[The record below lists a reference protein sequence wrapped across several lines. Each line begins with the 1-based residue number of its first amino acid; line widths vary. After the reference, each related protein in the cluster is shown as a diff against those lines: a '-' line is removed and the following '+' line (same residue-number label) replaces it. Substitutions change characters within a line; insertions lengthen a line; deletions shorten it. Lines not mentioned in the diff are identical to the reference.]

1 MGPTDMT
8 ATWACPEV
16 ILKKTGFWANGPRTI
31 PLPLTWFTHTCHS
44 PVPPIWRVRLMTWI
58 VTTPLKT
65 GLGLLSDWHWVPG
78 SCRVCQKALGYPN
91 PPEKRG
97 STALLPLDSALHT
110 RCGAWTTAI
119 IGLHALAEDSA
130 GVREDVSPK
139 NSIFSFF

>member
-1 MGPTDMT
+1 
-8 ATWACPEV
+8 
-16 ILKKTGFWANGPRTI
+16 
-31 PLPLTWFTHTCHS
+31 
-44 PVPPIWRVRLMTWI
+44 MTWI

-97 STALLPLDSALHT
+97 ITALLPLDSALHT

-130 GVREDVSPK
+130 GVREDIEESERRGGEKGDIIRGMVGTRPERMK
-139 NSIFSFF
+139 ATSIIT